1 MSDSPKVE
9 PDTVWLRIK
18 AELDRRHESSQWL
31 TEGIG
36 IRHRQAFY
44 NWKYRGGVP
53 HDKYQA
59 IADLLGWTVD
69 ELLGRSELVQ
79 SERSLSAMAVTL
91 GLALDKIEI
100 EDAKLLTFSHCLGV
114 IAQVS
119 GVPPD
124 LPRVRQPQRTREE
137 SKPGGEIPS
146 GVRAP

>member
-1 MSDSPKVE
+1 MSDSPKSE
-9 PDTVWLRIK
+9 PDPVWLRIK
-18 AELDRRHESSQWL
+18 AELDRRHQSSQWL

-53 HDKYQA
+53 KKKYQA
-59 IADLLGWTVD
+59 IADVLGWSVEQLLGLR
-69 ELLGRSELVQ
+69 ELDQ
-79 SERSLSAMAVTL
+79 SERDLSAMAIAL
-91 GLALDKIEI
+91 GRALDKIDG

-124 LPRVRQPQRTREE
+124 PPRVRQQRTRED
-137 SKPGGEIPS
+137 SKSGGESRS
-146 GVRAP
+146 GVRSP